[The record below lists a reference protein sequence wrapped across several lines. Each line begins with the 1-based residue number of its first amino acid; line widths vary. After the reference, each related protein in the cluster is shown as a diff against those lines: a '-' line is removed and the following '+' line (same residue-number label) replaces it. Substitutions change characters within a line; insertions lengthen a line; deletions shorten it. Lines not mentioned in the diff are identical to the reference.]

1 MSKHNY
7 IDPLTYPPYPTFLQ
21 SKVQRGTLSFFDVV
35 SQEEVCITLTRM
47 DEGNMLL
54 TYNELLTGPA
64 HLGRSYATSYLL
76 H

>member
-7 IDPLTYPPYPTFLQ
+7 IDPLIYPPSPTFLQ

-35 SQEEVCITLTRM
+35 SQEEVSITLTRM